1 MCAGGDSRPHERAA
15 APAALGRSLKAAVAG
30 LTLLLVGLVWDAV
43 LHARMPEL
51 THEESLSI
59 TEAIAANERARSAA
73 LAAVSAS
80 SIPTRYSA
88 TDTAAIASSS
98 SRFARSN
105 DVGEPYAGENRTH
118 GQVGGGAGC
127 LHRPGSGLILTVH
140 ALRVAA
146 NVPGR
151 YPPRSV
157 ECFGCLSLVSAR
169 RRVERRLAHQGSM
182 ARTPGR
188 SANRA
193 LAS

>member
-98 SRFARSN
+98 SRVARSN
-105 DVGEPYAGENRTH
+105 DVGEPFAGENRTH
-118 GQVGGGAGC
+118 G
-127 LHRPGSGLILTVH
+127 TT
-140 ALRVAA
+140 
-146 NVPGR
+146 GR
-151 YPPRSV
+151 A
-157 ECFGCLSLVSAR
+157 ETD
-169 RRVERRLAHQGSM
+169 
-182 ARTPGR
+182 RTR
-188 SANRA
+188 TKAMRC
-193 LAS
+193 